1 MEYPQFVNHNGLT
14 ADGIKLVAWLDAYCE
29 SMDEKKGNMS
39 LSGHIGHFYV
49 NVHKMESLNP
59 RQWVEQFEHSAAR
72 SAWDDMLYFEAQE
85 TARQD
90 AAEAK
95 EATNELTEALEQ
107 IKAELAEV
115 RKELKTTR
123 AQKTRL
129 ANKLA
134 AVEEAE
140 EVEAEEEPAVEEDE
154 PTEDEPETAEEEDTA
169 ADEQPEADGEEA

>member
-14 ADGIKLVAWLDAYCE
+14 DDGIKLVAWLEAYCE
-29 SMDEKKGNMS
+29 GVDEKKGNMS
-39 LSGHIGHFYV
+39 LAGHIGHFYV

-115 RKELKTTR
+115 K
-123 AQKTRL
+123 QHL
-129 ANKLA
+129 ANERRSNTILKKKIA
-134 AVEEAE
+134 AVEESE
-140 EVEAEEEPAVEEDE
+140 EVEGEEEPAVEEDE
-154 PTEDEPETAEEEDTA
+154 PAEDEPAAAEEEDTA